1 MDEIRTISMVQ
12 LNNKPPFPSVRPRIP
27 PKSSLFNPP
36 HTSPLWEVGPTTTI
50 LHQVFPSL
58 QPSWRLLTNCTL
70 PASLHVISAN
80 ISTIRPITGSRS
92 EHENVSSTFQSG
104 SCHHFIISIVIISI
118 LLVECWGRLVF
129 TSHRRWMSWPWL
141 LGPLPR
147 NQQLL
152 RTLFGVDH
160 MRDTCWGTGWLM
172 DDIWYA
178 KPCETCMLHYN
189 ATKCNYLTSPPLTS
203 QHHRCSYRYTVIQPK
218 TTTKELVTL
227 TYIWQVLLPSV
238 TVALSIPHR

>member
-92 EHENVSSTFQSG
+92 RSAHENVSSTFQSG
-104 SCHHFIISIVIISI
+104 SCHHFIISIVIIFISLI
-118 LLVECWGRLVF
+118 ECWGRLVLN

-147 NQQLL
+147 ISNSWGRCLGL
-152 RTLFGVDH
+152 TI
-160 MRDTCWGTGWLM
+160 WGTPVEER
-172 DDIWYA
+172 DD
-178 KPCETCMLHYN
+178 
-189 ATKCNYLTSPPLTS
+189 
-203 QHHRCSYRYTVIQPK
+203 
-218 TTTKELVTL
+218 
-227 TYIWQVLLPSV
+227 
-238 TVALSIPHR
+238 